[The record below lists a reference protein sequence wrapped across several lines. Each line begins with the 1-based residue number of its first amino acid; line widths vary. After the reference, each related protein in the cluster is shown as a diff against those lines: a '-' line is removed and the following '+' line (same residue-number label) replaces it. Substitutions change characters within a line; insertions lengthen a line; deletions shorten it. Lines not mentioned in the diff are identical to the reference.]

1 MPEEGNPCSSGFITS
16 QAFISLS
23 SLVTRQQMGDH
34 PCISLKRTT
43 PLLPG
48 REIEEEEKRGKR
60 RKINEGRENE
70 CSGGSG
76 GAMDI

>member
-1 MPEEGNPCSSGFITS
+1 M
-16 QAFISLS
+16 
-23 SLVTRQQMGDH
+23 
-34 PCISLKRTT
+34 KRTT

-76 GAMDI
+76 GPWTSETRSKHADF